1 MPTKAKSNTKG
12 GREKAS
18 RKLSAIRRVTSQGK
32 HGGKANSP
40 GVASKKTPLG
50 SRVLAQPVFAQ
61 PQATADPTV
70 FRVPHPSD
78 NAAYKEID
86 KLNAEHKLFPLPF
99 PAPRGGVEPTLTLA
113 DVMGG
118 NVSAADRINAGG
130 QLVFHA
136 TGDCGNTSGPASQN
150 QVADKMTADFVETAA
165 NEVPQFAL
173 LLGDVVYNF
182 GEGKYYYD
190 QFYEPY
196 RDYPAPILACAG
208 NHDGMVSPEAH
219 ARSLAAFLRNF
230 CSEKVVVT
238 PEAGGLSRTAQI
250 QPGVFFTF
258 EAPFVRVLVLYRNTL
273 EDPGVIADSHIGK
286 SQLQFLDAALKR
298 VRSENYQGA
307 LIIAD
312 HHPPYTVAAHG
323 WSVELLAQIDKVCAA
338 NGIWPHAFLSGHAHN
353 YQRFTRTRSADGT
366 HIPYLVC
373 GNGGHGLAKLAKH
386 GDAILRAPQVIQAA
400 GSSTDQVVLES
411 YDDTHYGYLRIVVTQ
426 AQLRI
431 EYHATSGGSSTK
443 SPSDY
448 VTVDL
453 ATRQIA
459 HFAAPDLGR
468 PAAAATAR
476 ARFEQGT
483 SQE

>member
-1 MPTKAKSNTKG
+1 
-12 GREKAS
+12 
-18 RKLSAIRRVTSQGK
+18 
-32 HGGKANSP
+32 
-40 GVASKKTPLG
+40 
-50 SRVLAQPVFAQ
+50 
-61 PQATADPTV
+61 
-70 FRVPHPSD
+70 
-78 NAAYKEID
+78 
-86 KLNAEHKLFPLPF
+86 
-99 PAPRGGVEPTLTLA
+99 
-113 DVMGG
+113 
-118 NVSAADRINAGG
+118 
-130 QLVFHA
+130 
-136 TGDCGNTSGPASQN
+136 
-150 QVADKMTADFVETAA
+150 
-165 NEVPQFAL
+165 
-173 LLGDVVYNF
+173 
-182 GEGKYYYD
+182 
-190 QFYEPY
+190 
-196 RDYPAPILACAG
+196 
-208 NHDGMVSPEAH
+208 
-219 ARSLAAFLRNF
+219 
-230 CSEKVVVT
+230 
-238 PEAGGLSRTAQI
+238 
-250 QPGVFFTF
+250 
-258 EAPFVRVLVLYRNTL
+258 VLVLYSNTL

-298 VRSENYQGA
+298 VRAENFQGA
-307 LIIAD
+307 LLIAD

-386 GDAILRAPQVIQAA
+386 GDPTLRAPQVIQAA
-400 GSSTDQVVLES
+400 TSSTDQVVLEN

-431 EYHATSGGSSTK
+431 EYHATSDASSAK

-476 ARFEQGT
+476 ARFEQGS

>member
-1 MPTKAKSNTKG
+1 MPAKSKSNTQG
-12 GREKAS
+12 GREKAT
-18 RKLSAIRRVTSQGK
+18 RKLSATRRAAAPTKRAGKTSAQE
-32 HGGKANSP
+32 
-40 GVASKKTPLG
+40 VASKKNPLAP
-50 SRVLAQPVFAQ
+50 RVLAQPVFSQ
-61 PQATADPTV
+61 PQATPDPAV

-78 NAAYKEID
+78 DAAYKEID

-99 PAPRGGVEPTLTLA
+99 PTPRGGVEPTLTLA
-113 DVMGG
+113 EVMGG
-118 NVSAADRINAGG
+118 NVTAIDRINAGG

-136 TGDCGNTSGPASQN
+136 TGDCGSTKGPASQN
-150 QVADKMTADFVETAA
+150 QVADTMTADFLETAA

-182 GEGKYYYD
+182 GEGRYYYD

-219 ARSLAAFLRNF
+219 AASLAAYLRNF
-230 CSEKVVVT
+230 CSQQVVVT

-258 EAPFVRVLVLYRNTL
+258 EAPFVRVLVLYSNTL

-298 VRSENYQGA
+298 VRAENYQGA
-307 LIIAD
+307 LLIAD
-312 HHPPYTVAAHG
+312 HHPPYTIAAHG
-323 WSVELLAQIDKVCAA
+323 WSVEMLAQIDKVCSA

-386 GDAILRAPQVIQAA
+386 GDPTMRAPQVIQAA
-400 GSSTDQVVLES
+400 TSTTDQVVLES
-411 YDDTHYGYLRIVVTQ
+411 YDDNHYGYLRIVVTQ

-431 EYHATSGGSSTK
+431 EYHATSDTISKK

-468 PAAAATAR
+468 TAGAATAR
-476 ARFEQGT
+476 AMFEKTRSQG
-483 SQE
+483 